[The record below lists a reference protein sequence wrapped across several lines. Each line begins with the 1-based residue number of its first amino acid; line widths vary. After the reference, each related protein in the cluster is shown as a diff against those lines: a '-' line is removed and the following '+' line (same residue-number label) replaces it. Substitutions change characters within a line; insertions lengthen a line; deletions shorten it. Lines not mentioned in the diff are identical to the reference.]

1 MADAFLSLTD
11 TAESRLSKLLFENGN
26 KFRLLRRGADMR
38 SDNVEDALARLSA
51 LRPEGDPPLTVN
63 ALARAEARWA
73 RPGRT
78 IVTDMAPP
86 GLDWNDVRRRAR
98 P

>member
-1 MADAFLSLTD
+1 MADAYLSLTD

-38 SDNVEDALARLSA
+38 SANVEDALARLSA
-51 LRPEGDPPLTVN
+51 LWP
-63 ALARAEARWA
+63 EARWA